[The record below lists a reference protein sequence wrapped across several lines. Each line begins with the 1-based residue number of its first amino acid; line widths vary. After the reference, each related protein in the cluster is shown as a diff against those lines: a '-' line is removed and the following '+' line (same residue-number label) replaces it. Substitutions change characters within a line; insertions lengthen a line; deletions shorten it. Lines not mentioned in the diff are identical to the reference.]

1 MLKEQRLYNIRKES
15 GLDYNNKAEVESAIE
30 IASSVTNSLSLE
42 NKEIKES
49 VKNDLINGV
58 LSLKD
63 VICVKDEN
71 TKELLS
77 NAKKYLKYKG
87 DLIAL
92 KLKVKELYLKKEIND
107 TSLSDIILS
116 LEMLDVVCDMKID
129 ALRKIKDDTL
139 KQDDITSS
147 DSKNLYIDKEG
158 GTVSIPKVSYLFI
171 MGRETIKYVPVKAAK
186 ESMKGARKILKKVNN
201 KNNKK
206 TKSN

>member
-15 GLDYNNKAEVESAIE
+15 GLNYNNKTEVERAIE
-30 IASSVTNSLSLE
+30 IASSVTNSISLE

-49 VKNDLINGV
+49 VKNDLINGI

-71 TKELLS
+71 IKELLS
-77 NAKKYLKYKG
+77 NAKEYLKYKG

-92 KLKVKELYLKKEIND
+92 KLKAKELYLKKEIND

-129 ALRKIKDDTL
+129 ALRKLKDNTL
-139 KQDDITSS
+139 RQNDITSY

-158 GTVSIPKVSYLFI
+158 SSVIIPKTSYLFVR
-171 MGRETIKYVPVKAAK
+171 GKETVKYISTKAAK
-186 ESMKGARKILKKVNN
+186 ETMKGARKILKKVNN
-201 KNNKK
+201 KKI
-206 TKSN
+206 KSN

>member
-15 GLDYNNKAEVESAIE
+15 GLNYNNKAEVERAIE
-30 IASSVTNSLSLE
+30 IASSVTNSISLE

-71 TKELLS
+71 IKELLS
-77 NAKKYLKYKG
+77 NAKEYLKYKG

-147 DSKNLYIDKEG
+147 DSKNLYINKEG
-158 GTVSIPKVSYLFI
+158 GTVIIPKVSYLFL
-171 MGRETIKYVPVKAAK
+171 MGREAIKYAPVKAAK
-186 ESMKGARKILKKVNN
+186 ETMKGARKILKKVNN

>member
-71 TKELLS
+71 IKELLS

-129 ALRKIKDDTL
+129 ALRKLKDDTL

-147 DSKNLYIDKEG
+147 DSKNLYIDKKE
-158 GTVSIPKVSYLFI
+158 GTVSIPKASYLFL
-171 MGRETIKYVPVKAAK
+171 MGRETVKYATVKAAK

>member
-15 GLDYNNKAEVESAIE
+15 GLNYNNKTEVERAIE
-30 IASSVTNSLSLE
+30 IASSVTNSISLE

-71 TKELLS
+71 IKELLS
-77 NAKKYLKYKG
+77 NAKEYLKYKG

-158 GTVSIPKVSYLFI
+158 GTVSIPKVSYLFL
-171 MGRETIKYVPVKAAK
+171 MGRESIKYASVKAAK
-186 ESMKGARKILKKVNN
+186 ETMKGARKILKKVNN